1 VDGTTA
7 VVAGAFG
14 DLVGVVLAGV
24 LFSLIDFLMTA
35 MGVFSKLDFENRCC
49 TLAYCMCDA
58 KPCANRNLLIIN
70 QLSCER
76 TAG

>member
-1 VDGTTA
+1 VEGATA

-14 DLVGVVLAGV
+14 DLVGVDLAGV
-24 LFSLIDFLMTA
+24 LFSLIDFFVTA
-35 MGVFSKLDFENRCC
+35 MGVSSKLDFENRCC

-58 KPCANRNLLIIN
+58 KPRASRNVLIIN
-70 QLSCER
+70 QLSLNR